1 MGGKARLKREPK
13 HIRLYASITGSDAW
27 KHLSGNAIKVLIA
40 LVARDD
46 GTRNGNIG
54 FSCREA
60 GEAANVS
67 PHTANRCLQELVD
80 HGFIRCT
87 QKGAFSRKISHASLW
102 RYTWA
107 AWPEGKLGPTRDF
120 EKWKHDENSRCQN
133 LHATV
138 SVSAL
143 EVETPADAVAE
154 IDTDDMET
162 PHVSVDRPNAEI
174 DTLIIYQREASSVS
188 ETDQR
193 KQANPPSWALSAFPS
208 DDIADLRRLT
218 TEHLAGDDAGSQS
231 RLAERIGCPAGT
243 FSKFMNGRN
252 LPDEYRAPLADAIR
266 EIAA

>member
-60 GEAANVS
+60 GEAANLT

-120 EKWKHDENSRCQN
+120 EKWKQDENSRCRN

-143 EVETPADAVAE
+143 EMETPAGAVAE
-154 IDTDDMET
+154 FDTDTLET
-162 PHVSVDRPNAEI
+162 SLVSVDAENAKT
-174 DTLIIYQREASSVS
+174 DTLILYQGEAGSVS
-188 ETDQR
+188 ETEQR
-193 KQANPPSWALSAFPS
+193 KQANLPSWAISAFPS
-208 DDIADLRRLT
+208 DDLADLRRLT
-218 TEHLAGDDAGSQS
+218 AEHLAGGDAGTQS
-231 RLAERIGCPAGT
+231 RLAKSIGCPTGT
-243 FSKFMNGRN
+243 FSKFINGRN
-252 LPDEYRAPLADAIR
+252 LPDQYRAALADAIMVS
-266 EIAA
+266 A